1 MQVYTSEN
9 YSYVRIAKIAKDE
22 IDKIDFALCQQPK
35 ETLASFYNRQTYKP
49 DLLTNAGFFAL
60 NTGETIFNCICDG
73 KVVSSNNLYQW
84 GMGIIGD
91 NELRYGSVTSRNWR
105 CFLSGYPNLLDSGIQ
120 IPITFAQELN
130 YKARRTMI
138 GYSEKYIYIVCVEN
152 PGMDFNEMQNLMYRL
167 GCNFA
172 INLDGGGS
180 TKMLYKGK
188 IITTDSYNRAVDTV
202 IAVYLK
208 DNDNVP
214 SKIEDKKIYRVQ
226 TASFSKEIYAKAY
239 LDRIKALGGVYA
251 SAYIRIVGG
260 LYKIQVGAF
269 TNKTL
274 ADNLAA
280 DLKSKGFTAFV
291 TTN

>member
-1 MQVYTSEN
+1 
-9 YSYVRIAKIAKDE
+9 
-22 IDKIDFALCQQPK
+22 
-35 ETLASFYNRQTYKP
+35 
-49 DLLTNAGFFAL
+49 
-60 NTGETIFNCICDG
+60 
-73 KVVSSNNLYQW
+73 
-84 GMGIIGD
+84 
-91 NELRYGSVTSRNWR
+91 
-105 CFLSGYPNLLDSGIQ
+105 
-120 IPITFAQELN
+120 
-130 YKARRTMI
+130 
-138 GYSEKYIYIVCVEN
+138 
-152 PGMDFNEMQNLMYRL
+152 
-167 GCNFA
+167 
-172 INLDGGGS
+172 
-180 TKMLYKGK
+180 MLYKGK

>member
-1 MQVYTSEN
+1 MNFQ
-9 YSYVRIAKIAKDE
+9 
-22 IDKIDFALCQQPK
+22 
-35 ETLASFYNRQTYKP
+35 
-49 DLLTNAGFFAL
+49 
-60 NTGETIFNCICDG
+60 
-73 KVVSSNNLYQW
+73 
-84 GMGIIGD
+84 
-91 NELRYGSVTSRNWR
+91 
-105 CFLSGYPNLLDSGIQ
+105 
-120 IPITFAQELN
+120 
-130 YKARRTMI
+130 
-138 GYSEKYIYIVCVEN
+138 
-152 PGMDFNEMQNLMYRL
+152 EMQGFMYKL

-180 TKMLYKGK
+180 TKMLHKGK
-188 IITTDSYNRAVDTV
+188 IVTTDSYNRAVDTV
-202 IAVYLK
+202 VAVYLK
-208 DNDNVP
+208 SNDNAP
-214 SKIEDKKIYRVQ
+214 SKVEDKKIYRVQ

-239 LDRIKALGGVYA
+239 LNKIKALGGVYA